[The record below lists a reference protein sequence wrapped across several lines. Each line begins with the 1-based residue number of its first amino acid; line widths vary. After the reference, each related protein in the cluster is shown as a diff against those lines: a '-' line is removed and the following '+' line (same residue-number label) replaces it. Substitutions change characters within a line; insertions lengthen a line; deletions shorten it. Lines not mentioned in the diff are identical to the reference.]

1 MNALSGAAIFVVQ
14 TLVSLYL
21 VIVLLRF
28 VLQLVKAN
36 FYNPLCQFAVR
47 ATQPLLKPIR
57 RIIPSIGGLDTSSLL
72 LAVIIQALL
81 MGFVLMVTYGTF
93 GDVLHLLMWAIIGI
107 TSLFLK
113 IFWVAM
119 IVMVIVSWVAPNSH
133 NPAAELAYQISEP
146 VLAPFRRIVPNLGG
160 MDISPIFAV
169 IGYLVMLMLSVLHA
183 DLAGDERSFQDQI
196 SAPRRWLHRPQWWW
210 CSKSCAAAHCDES
223 SRNRR
228 STGGLRWC

>member
-36 FYNPLCQFAVR
+36 FYNPLSQFAVR

-57 RIIPSIGGLDTSSLL
+57 RVIPSVFGLDTSSLIL
-72 LAVIIQALL
+72 SIVIQALL
-81 MGFVLMVTYGTF
+81 MAFVLMVTYGTF
-93 GDVLHLLMWAIIGI
+93 GDIPHLLMWAVIGV
-107 TSLFLK
+107 TALFLK

-119 IVMVIVSWVAPNSH
+119 IVMVIVSWIAPGSH

-146 VLAPFRRIVPNLGG
+146 VLAPFRKLVPNLGG
-160 MDISPIFAV
+160 LDISPIFAFLAIQV
-169 IGYLVMLMLSVLHA
+169 IQSFVMPP
-183 DLAGDERSFQDQI
+183 LAAYAGM
-196 SAPRRWLHRPQWWW
+196 PQ
-210 CSKSCAAAHCDES
+210 ELF
-223 SRNRR
+223 RMI
-228 STGGLRWC
+228 